1 MMKPKK
7 AKAHDVYKKWYDK
20 YREETASH
28 RDFSKLFQNLQ
39 IRIASEAMA
48 ETVGSIMTNHCGKGR
63 YLEPVNFSK
72 EICLEFNLGPLFM
85 MDKIIDKLYNLK
97 KREFVYKTNESG
109 AQVSHFSQLV
119 DVEEGSAV
127 RTYRRLHQEK
137 SHLPVEIWDF

>member
-1 MMKPKK
+1 M
-7 AKAHDVYKKWYDK
+7 WFDK
-20 YREETASH
+20 YSEETTSH
-28 RDFSKLFQNLQ
+28 ENFSKLFQNLQ

-85 MDKIIDKLYNLK
+85 LNNIIDKLYNLK
-97 KREFVYKTNESG
+97 KREYVYKTNESG
-109 AQVSHFSQLV
+109 ARSSHFSQLV

-127 RTYRRLHQEK
+127 RTYRRQQQEK
-137 SHLPVEIWDF
+137 SHLPVDIWKF